1 MADKT
6 TAKSRYD
13 TLKSKRQLTLRRA
26 YACAK
31 LTIPSLIP
39 EENEKAQKNED
50 VQIEQPWQSIGAM
63 GVNTLTAKMV
73 LTMLPANS
81 AFFMLSMGRKARE
94 ELLQLEG
101 QDAEKFK
108 AELEAG
114 LQGIE
119 NEVTDD
125 MEATKLRTNTF
136 NVFKHL
142 LVAGNYLF
150 NTDTTNGYSIRNYVV
165 QRDRS
170 GNQTLIILREMV
182 SKKTLPTRF
191 VASLT
196 AAAKASGKEDLNED
210 LEIYTVVERMSKDR
224 WVSYQEVEGE
234 EVPGTRGYY
243 DSETN
248 PWLALRMIAV
258 DGEDYGRSYVE
269 EVYGDLMSAEELTK
283 SIVQGGMIASRVL
296 WLVNPNGMTDLDDLQ
311 DAANG
316 DFAPGREEDV
326 TALRTD
332 KMADFQIAE
341 RTLVNI
347 VSRLERAFLMT
358 ASVQREGERVTAYE
372 LQIMSQEIED
382 VMGGYYSLMAQ
393 EFQLPLVRR
402 WMFRMQRDGKLPDF
416 PEGTVEPVIVTGVDA
431 LGRGQDLNRL
441 RGFAQDIISLGNAK
455 PELIRRLDDGE
466 LLTRFANGHNI
477 DTAGLLKSDEDIRR
491 EDAQAQQAAAQQAL
505 VEKGTGPAI
514 QAMSQTAQQG

>member
-1 MADKT
+1 MTDT
-6 TAKSRYD
+6 MTAKSRYE
-13 TLKSKRQLTLRRA
+13 TLKTFRQRQLRRA

-39 EENEKAQKNED
+39 QETEKTQKNDDIEL
-50 VQIEQPWQSIGAM
+50 EQPWQAIGAM

-73 LTMLPANS
+73 MTLLPANS
-81 AFFMLSMGRKARE
+81 PFFMLRIGRKARE

-101 QDAEKFK
+101 QEAEKFK
-108 AELEAG
+108 AKLEAG
-114 LQGIE
+114 LQDIE

-125 MEATKLRTNTF
+125 METTRLRTNAF

-142 LVAGNYLF
+142 IVAGNYLF
-150 NTDTTNGYSIRNYVV
+150 NTDTTNGYSLRNYVV

-170 GNQTLIILREMV
+170 GNATLIILREMV

-191 VASLT
+191 VEKLT
-196 AAAKASGKEDLNED
+196 QAAKQKGNAELQTD
-210 LEIYTVVERMSKDR
+210 LEIYTVVERQSKDR

-243 DSETN
+243 NSETN

-269 EVYGDLMSAEELTK
+269 ELFGDLQSAEELTK
-283 SIVQGGMIASRVL
+283 SIVQGGMIASKLL
-296 WLVNPNGMTDLDDLQ
+296 WLVNPNGMTDIDDLQ
-311 DAANG
+311 DAENG
-316 DFAPGREEDV
+316 DFASGVGSDV
-326 TALRTD
+326 EALRTD

-341 RTLVNI
+341 RVLQQV

-358 ASVQREGERVTAYE
+358 ASVQRQGERVTAFE

-382 VMGGYYSLMAQ
+382 VLGGYYSLMAQ
-393 EFQLPLVRR
+393 ELQLPLVRR
-402 WMFRMQRDGKLPDF
+402 WMFKMQRDGDLPEF

-441 RGFAQDIISLGNAK
+441 RGFAQDIIALGNAK
-455 PELIRRLDDGE
+455 PELIRRLKDDE

-477 DTAGLLKSDEDIRR
+477 DTAGLIKTDDEIAA
-491 EDAQAQQAAAQQAL
+491 EDAQMQQAAAAQAV

-514 QAMSQTAQQG
+514 QAMSQSAQQG